1 MYYQN
6 KKGTFIMN
14 DKHTNSKEITC
25 PIINELLDYDFEED
39 DFEEVSLTLVMPS
52 EIYKNLSCLA
62 AKAELSIENYVIQM
76 AAYGHI
82 FSEPGKDGYY
92 EV

>member
-1 MYYQN
+1 
-6 KKGTFIMN
+6 MN

-25 PIINELLDYDFEED
+25 PIVNKLRDY

-62 AKAELSIENYVIQM
+62 DKAELSIEDQVIQM

>member
-1 MYYQN
+1 
-6 KKGTFIMN
+6 MN

-25 PIINELLDYDFEED
+25 PINNELLDY

-62 AKAELSIENYVIQM
+62 DKAELSIEDYVIQM
-76 AAYGHI
+76 AAYGHL

>member
-25 PIINELLDYDFEED
+25 PINNELLDY

-62 AKAELSIENYVIQM
+62 AKAELSIEDYVIQM
-76 AAYGHI
+76 AAYGHL

-92 EV
+92 EA

>member
-14 DKHTNSKEITC
+14 DKQTNSKEITC
-25 PIINELLDYDFEED
+25 PINNELLDY

-62 AKAELSIENYVIQM
+62 AKAELTIEDYVIQM

-92 EV
+92 EA

>member
-1 MYYQN
+1 
-6 KKGTFIMN
+6 MN

-25 PIINELLDYDFEED
+25 PIVNNLRDY

-62 AKAELSIENYVIQM
+62 DKAELSIEDYVIQM

>member
-25 PIINELLDYDFEED
+25 PINNELLDYDFEEE

-62 AKAELSIENYVIQM
+62 DKAELSIEDYVIQM
-76 AAYGHI
+76 AAYGHL
-82 FSEPGKDGYY
+82 FSEPRKDGYY
-92 EV
+92 EA

>member
-25 PIINELLDYDFEED
+25 PINNELLDY

-62 AKAELSIENYVIQM
+62 AKAELTIEDYVIQM

-92 EV
+92 EA

>member
-25 PIINELLDYDFEED
+25 PIVNNLRDY

-62 AKAELSIENYVIQM
+62 DKAELSIEDYDIQM

>member
-14 DKHTNSKEITC
+14 DKHKNSKEITC
-25 PIINELLDYDFEED
+25 PINNELLDY

-62 AKAELSIENYVIQM
+62 DKAELSIEDYVIQM
-76 AAYGHI
+76 AAYGHL
-82 FSEPGKDGYY
+82 FSEPGKDGCY

>member
-25 PIINELLDYDFEED
+25 PINNNVLDY

-62 AKAELSIENYVIQM
+62 DKAQLSIEDYVIQM
-76 AAYGHI
+76 AAYGHL
-82 FSEPGKDGYY
+82 FSEPRKDGYY
-92 EV
+92 EA

>member
-25 PIINELLDYDFEED
+25 PIVNNLRDY

-62 AKAELSIENYVIQM
+62 DKAELSIEDYVIQM